1 MALAKSIGAHA
12 TVNAK
17 EGTERTAQAIKDMT
31 SGGVLHAIEL
41 SGTIKGLE
49 AAYASLRP
57 GGTVTIAGLA
67 PADATFEIT
76 PYMMAAKEFR
86 IQGCYM
92 GSCSAPDDM
101 PRFVDYYRN
110 GKLPVD
116 KLRTGELGLSG
127 INEGFENLAT
137 GAAIRQILKP
147 HG

>member
-1 MALAKSIGAHA
+1 
-12 TVNAK
+12 
-17 EGTERTAQAIKDMT
+17 
-31 SGGVLHAIEL
+31 
-41 SGTIKGLE
+41 
-49 AAYASLRP
+49 
-57 GGTVTIAGLA
+57 
-67 PADATFEIT
+67 
-76 PYMMAAKEFR
+76 MAAKEFR

-101 PRFVDYYRN
+101 PRFVDYYRD

-116 KLRTGELGLSG
+116 RLRTGELGLEG